1 MKNSEIKKQ
10 LSNCKKQIVSTI
22 KMVEKLDTETRDL
35 FELEDILSL
44 LLSLEDMLGNIL
56 SIRTSK
62 K

>member
-22 KMVEKLDTETRDL
+22 KMIEKLDDETRDL
-35 FELEDILSL
+35 FEVDDVLSL

-56 SIRTSK
+56 SIKTSK
-62 K
+62 